1 MVMSK
6 NKNRHLGSSLESFLE
21 EEGQLEQA
29 RHSAIKR
36 VLAFQISEAMERLEL
51 TKSKL
56 AEEMGTSRS
65 ALDRLL
71 DPDNDS
77 VTLDTLKRA
86 AQATGKRLEVRLVDI
101 R

>member
-1 MVMSK
+1 MSK
-6 NKNRHLGSSLESFLE
+6 KDRHVGSSLESFLE

-29 RHSAIKR
+29 HHAAIKSL
-36 VLAFQISEAMERLEL
+36 LAYQISEAMERLEM

-71 DPDNDS
+71 DPENDS
-77 VTLDTLKRA
+77 VTLGTLRRVA
-86 AQATGKRLEVRLVDI
+86 EATGKHLQVRLVDI